1 MSRGNAVAAHALS
14 LVLISVE
21 NEAESTLIIDCGQVQ
36 PCDTN
41 SSSLQHERAMV
52 MACCPILELLHQGFA
67 LMTFL
72 QLPHYRSIHAGVADR
87 TRQQSGD

>member
-14 LVLISVE
+14 LILISVE

-41 SSSLQHERAMV
+41 SSSLQRERAMV
-52 MACCPILELLHQGFA
+52 MACCPILELLQH
-67 LMTFL
+67 
-72 QLPHYRSIHAGVADR
+72 RSIHGGVAGW
-87 TRQQSGD
+87 TRQQSSD

>member
-1 MSRGNAVAAHALS
+1 MNSGNAVAAHALS

-41 SSSLQHERAMV
+41 SSSLQRERAMV

-67 LMTFL
+67 LVAFL
-72 QLPHYRSIHAGVADR
+72 QLPQHRSIHGGVAGR